1 MTTQDKA
8 VSSLQNPVVKK
19 LRALSAKK
27 YRDEDGIFMVE
38 GARHVN
44 DALDNDWQPDVV
56 CYSLRAVHDAAAKKA
71 LTAARAAR
79 VLVMEVTD
87 DILSSITG
95 RDNNQP
101 ILAAFKQRRPDI
113 SIVKD
118 GLWLGLEGIRD
129 PGNLGTIIRTADAA
143 GANGIILI
151 GNTCDF
157 FAPETI
163 RATMG
168 SFARMPVV
176 AAPEKDFTA
185 WRKAYKGKVIGTHL
199 HASAIDYRDTPA
211 KLPLLLLM
219 GSESD
224 GLSPALTAACD
235 TLVKIPMTGG
245 TESLNLAVSTG
256 IMLYEIAR
264 GTLPK

>member
-1 MTTQDKA
+1 MTTHDKA
-8 VSSLQNPVVKK
+8 ISSLQNPVVKK
-19 LRALSAKK
+19 LRALSSKK

-44 DALDNDWQPDVV
+44 DALDNDWQPDVIA
-56 CYSLRAVHDAAAKKA
+56 YSIRAVHDDAAKKA
-71 LTAARAAR
+71 LATARAAR
-79 VLVMEVTD
+79 VMVLEVTD

-101 ILAAFKQRRPDI
+101 ILATFKQRRPDI
-113 SIVKD
+113 AMVKD
-118 GLWLGLEGIRD
+118 GLWLALEGIRD

-143 GANGIILI
+143 GANGVMLI
-151 GNTCDF
+151 GSTCDF

-176 AAPEKDFTA
+176 AATEQAFTA
-185 WRKAYKGKVIGTHL
+185 WRKTYAGKVIGTHL
-199 HASAIDYRDTPA
+199 HANSIDYRDTPA

-219 GSESD
+219 GSESN

-235 TLVKIPMTGG
+235 TLVKIPMAGG